1 MDLNKL
7 STIIENNTESEFL
20 AKKDQQSQ
28 SILQRSCQKWI
39 TDDRSDQ
46 IKQGLHGDSDLKVI
60 SSFEDVI
67 QNGNSKTNQKAQND
81 SNNINELEKSQ
92 FYQFNNTCSKQNN
105 SSFFNINENEE
116 NPSNHYQKNKVED
129 QKQSKLNNQNE
140 LKVNEPATSR
150 DKQNSK
156 YDENQKQNNRRT
168 TQIVQIN
175 NRLRDKTCSLYLNQN
190 QFNQQ
195 KLKKTNELFKMVNVK
210 LKVLEFIKKMKLK
223 YINRKL
229 EKISKFQIEI
239 ISDKCHFFESDSSQ
253 ANSCIFNLFK
263 GIKSLIK
270 HIPIL
275 IPTNKIIILFDLLSI
290 IYFYLFFFFFSIIA
304 FFNQAELNSNQ
315 FAFCCLFS
323 VSIMLLDLFESLNMA
338 IFRRDMIILEREVI
352 IKSYL
357 LSFHFLTDFISLIAL
372 LTLIV
377 SNPNQITFNPENQIW
392 KYIQIII
399 VFVKIFGVKQ
409 KIKRTKNVITLSQ
422 NQKHI
427 YKLFSQIFSVLQ
439 IAHISCIGWYSLTFI
454 QQNERNWLQKINI
467 QNSAYHIKYI
477 YSFYWAIITMST
489 EEEINSKLLKEEEQV
504 LSVLSLKLR
513 EEIIQEANSQI
524 LKNFNIFNNFSQ
536 LSINKLVFQMKEI
549 IVSPGEVIFQ
559 EGDRD
564 DSIYLIT
571 SGQIE
576 IQQNTAHKN
585 CPTFLLKTLSKN
597 QIFGEIAF
605 FSQMPRTA
613 SAKSLNLSTLFK
625 IERKD
630 FIEIIQQNQRD
641 FEIFKTIQHN
651 ILLNRDCKQI
661 QTKCYSCNSSNHLI
675 YECPIVHQDFDY
687 QLINLK
693 NNYSKKQER
702 QKFNRQHMRM
712 FQAKNLAGINIRIQS
727 QLKMDQEYQSFFNSE
742 YDQSQ
747 QFISNIQVDDSK
759 LHGCINEN
767 SQLYFNQL
775 NEFNNTVNN
784 CDQITFSK
792 KQIQI
797 DQSYMNSSKNQAQNI
812 ASKVLVDLNQ
822 KNNTINEGNQ
832 PEKEQ
837 DILAGFVQ
845 DDISYSNLNSL
856 GDICNK
862 NDAITS
868 NTKISIHKRKK
879 KSTIMKNYNY
889 IDNVQ
894 VDKFQSCSTNQFE
907 QESINLSANL
917 ITDSH
922 YTQDQ
927 KYHKYLPS
935 FATIQLYPEDKKNKN
950 ICSKVQENKILKAC
964 KEDIQSDLKS
974 EQSQQSMMTISSNG
988 KREKTTSLGRKSQIQ
1003 KGFKTHDGDQQY
1015 VTHGNRQSI
1024 LTVQRFFQ
1032 YDFDQFKNY
1041 KDYFPQNNY
1050 NLVIK
1055 EYNMIQNINF
1065 KLLFS
1070 GTQTAKLQSDNDKI
1084 KLKLSPKSRY
1094 LLLKKLQKN
1103 SICYGISTKSCSKNQ
1118 QVYDKNI

>member
-467 QNSAYHIKYI
+467 QNSAYHIK
-477 YSFYWAIITMST
+477 
-489 EEEINSKLLKEEEQV
+489 
-504 LSVLSLKLR
+504 
-513 EEIIQEANSQI
+513 
-524 LKNFNIFNNFSQ
+524 
-536 LSINKLVFQMKEI
+536 
-549 IVSPGEVIFQ
+549 
-559 EGDRD
+559 
-564 DSIYLIT
+564 
-571 SGQIE
+571 
-576 IQQNTAHKN
+576 
-585 CPTFLLKTLSKN
+585 
-597 QIFGEIAF
+597 
-605 FSQMPRTA
+605 
-613 SAKSLNLSTLFK
+613 
-625 IERKD
+625 
-630 FIEIIQQNQRD
+630 
-641 FEIFKTIQHN
+641 
-651 ILLNRDCKQI
+651 
-661 QTKCYSCNSSNHLI
+661 
-675 YECPIVHQDFDY
+675 
-687 QLINLK
+687 
-693 NNYSKKQER
+693 
-702 QKFNRQHMRM
+702 
-712 FQAKNLAGINIRIQS
+712 NLAGINIRIQS